1 MMMTTTSASS
11 DPTPLPP
18 LLAGIDSPDD
28 VKNLDA
34 AQLTELAAEI
44 RETLIHSL
52 ARTGGHLGPNLGVV
66 ELTIALHR
74 VFSTPEDKFVFD
86 VSHQGYVH
94 KMLTGRAKRI
104 HTIRT
109 HKGLNG
115 FLLREESPHDAYG
128 AGHAGTALSAA
139 LGMAAARDL
148 AGADSHVVAIAGDAA
163 FTCGP
168 TLEALNNIAETT
180 RRFIV
185 VVNDNEWSIDKNVG
199 AIARYFNALQT
210 HSTYASFRAKAAE
223 FVEKIAG
230 KAARTLA
237 HRVEEGA
244 KNLLFHSVLFEK
256 FGLRYYGP
264 VDGHDLPLL
273 VRTFEH
279 LKTLHEPVVLHVI
292 TEKGRGY
299 QPAID
304 NPGKFHG
311 LGCYAVHDGAT
322 ATGAPTCS
330 DIFGRTVT
338 DLAKSD
344 PKITAITAAM
354 PGGTKLEIFK
364 NELPDRYFDVGI
376 AEEHAALFA
385 CGLATRGF
393 RPFLAIYSTFMQR
406 AYDMIIHD
414 IALQNLPVRLC
425 MDRAGLS
432 GDDGPTHHGLFDIGY
447 LRHIPGLV
455 IMQPRDEDELVDM
468 LHTMAAHDDGPTVI
482 RYPRGAIRGTRART
496 TPRILEIGR
505 AEMVADPG
513 GAVDVALL
521 GLGTMFPLAEETMAM
536 LMAEGLSV
544 ALVNPRFIKPL
555 DTRLLESLAAR
566 CRVIATFEDHVAT
579 SGFGTACLEHLH
591 ASGDQ
596 TPVERIG
603 WPDSFIEHGKPE
615 ILRELHGLTPHA
627 AATRILDRLDAAATT
642 PRQAGAVSRF
652 A

>member
-1 MMMTTTSASS
+1 MIMRSDSS
-11 DPTPLPP
+11 EFPALDPILQTIESPGDVKKLTEEQ
-18 LLAGIDSPDD
+18 LLALP
-28 VKNLDA
+28 
-34 AQLTELAAEI
+34 AEI
-44 RETLIHSL
+44 RKTLIHSL

-66 ELTIALHR
+66 ELTIALHHC
-74 VFSTPEDKFVFD
+74 FTTPEDKFVFD

-94 KMLTGRAKRI
+94 KMLTGRAKQI

-115 FLLREESPHDAYG
+115 FLLRSESEHDAYG
-128 AGHAGTALSAA
+128 AGHAGTALSSA

-148 AGADSHVVAIAGDAA
+148 AGGDHHVVAVAGDAA

-185 VVNDNEWSIDKNVG
+185 VLNDNEWSIDKNVG

-210 HSTYASFRAKAAE
+210 HSTYATMRSKMAN
-223 FVEKIAG
+223 FVEKTVG

-264 VDGHDLPLL
+264 IDGHDLPLL
-273 VRTFEH
+273 IRTFEH
-279 LKTLHEPVVLHVI
+279 LKTMHEPVVLHII

-299 QPAID
+299 QPALE

-311 LGCYAVHDGAT
+311 LGSYTVSDGAT
-322 ATGAPTCS
+322 AFATATCS

-338 DLAKSD
+338 DLAKKD

-354 PGGTKLEIFK
+354 PGGTKLDFFK

-385 CGLATRGF
+385 CGLATQGF

-406 AYDMIIHD
+406 AYDMIVHD

-425 MDRAGLS
+425 MDRGGLS

-455 IMQPRDEDELVDM
+455 MMQPKDEDEFVDM
-468 LHTMAAHDDGPTVI
+468 LHTMAAYDDGPTAI
-482 RYPRGAIRGTRART
+482 RYPRGPITGRRERT
-496 TPRILEIGR
+496 TPRILEIGK
-505 AEMVADPG
+505 AEVVNDPG
-513 GAVDVALL
+513 GEIDVVLL
-521 GLGTMFPLAEETMAM
+521 GLGGFFSLAGETAGA
-536 LMAEGLSV
+536 LAAGGLRV
-544 ALVNPRFIKPL
+544 AVVNPRFIKPL
-555 DTRLLESLAAR
+555 DAVLLEDFAR
-566 CRVIATFEDHVAT
+566 RSRVVATFEDHAVT
-579 SGFGTACLEHLH
+579 NGFGSACMEHLGN
-591 ASGDQ
+591 AGIE
-596 TPVERIG
+596 TPVVRIG
-603 WPDSFIEHGKPE
+603 WPDEFIEHGKPE
-615 ILRELHGLTPHA
+615 ILRAQHGLTPQV
-627 AATRILDRLDAAATT
+627 ATLRILKALDSCKQSA
-642 PRQAGAVSRF
+642 PL
-652 A
+652 